1 MNKKLIKIITASALS
16 LSTIGVTS
24 SFVDA
29 KGGSSGARSSSSAA
43 RSSSVS
49 RSTSSSK
56 PSTSSSS
63 SKPSSSNS
71 SKPSSSSSSSK
82 PSNSSSSSKPT
93 PNPNKPSSNITNN
106 KIANGTTPSKPSTY
120 NPNKNSFNNNI
131 YRDRYQ
137 DTLRSNYHSS
147 GFFSGNSFLNT
158 YLWWSLFNHSSNR
171 NNVQASDK
179 QKELVQNIKDSKT
192 PVYMLEI
199 KTKSG
204 EIKHISVS
212 KEQYNKVNVNDYIV
226 IKDGELEVK
235 PKEGN

>member
-1 MNKKLIKIITASALS
+1 MNKKLIKVITATALS
-16 LSTIGVTS
+16 LSTIGATT

-29 KGGSSGARSSSSAA
+29 KGGSSGGARSSSSA

-56 PSTSSSS
+56 PS
-63 SKPSSSNS
+63 
-71 SKPSSSSSSSK
+71 SSSSSK
-82 PSNSSSSSKPT
+82 PSNTSSSSKPT
-93 PNPNKPSSNITNN
+93 QNPNKPSSNITNN
-106 KIANGTTPSKPSTY
+106 KIANGTEPSKPSTY
-120 NPNKNSFNNNI
+120 NPNKNSFNNNV

-137 DTLRSNYHSS
+137 DTLRSNYRSS

-158 YLWWSLFNHSSNR
+158 YLWWSLFNHSSN
-171 NNVQASDK
+171 NNVHASDK

>member
-1 MNKKLIKIITASALS
+1 MNKKLIKVLTATALS
-16 LSTIGVTS
+16 LSTIGVATN
-24 SFVDA
+24 FVDA
-29 KGGSSGARSSSSAA
+29 KGSSSGGARSSSSA

-56 PSTSSSS
+56 PS
-63 SKPSSSNS
+63 SSSNS
-71 SKPSSSSSSSK
+71 SKPSSSSNSK
-82 PSNSSSSSKPT
+82 PSNTSSSSKPT
-93 PNPNKPSSNITNN
+93 QNPNKPSSNITNN
-106 KIANGTTPSKPSTY
+106 KIANGTEPSKPSTY
-120 NPNKNSFNNNI
+120 NPNKNSFNNNV

-158 YLWWSLFNHSSNR
+158 YLWWSLFNHTNN
-171 NNVQASDK
+171 NNVHASDK
-179 QKELVQNIKDSKT
+179 QKELVQNIKESKT

-235 PKEGN
+235 PKERN

>member
-16 LSTIGVTS
+16 LSTIGATT

-29 KGGSSGARSSSSAA
+29 KGGSSGARSSSAA

-56 PSTSSSS
+56 PSSSS
-63 SKPSSSNS
+63 S

-82 PSNSSSSSKPT
+82 PSSSSSSSKPT

-106 KIANGTTPSKPSTY
+106 KIANGTAPSKPSTY

-137 DTLRSNYHSS
+137 DTLRNNYHSS

-158 YLWWSLFNHSSNR
+158 YLWWSLFNHSSNH

-235 PKEGN
+235 SKEGN

>member
-1 MNKKLIKIITASALS
+1 MNKKLIKVITATALS
-16 LSTIGVTS
+16 LSTIGAAT

-29 KGGSSGARSSSSAA
+29 KGGSSGGRSSSSRRAG
-43 RSSSVS
+43 SSSVS
-49 RSTSSSK
+49 RSSS
-56 PSTSSSS
+56 
-63 SKPSSSNS
+63 S

-82 PSNSSSSSKPT
+82 PSSSSSSKPSSSSSSSKPT

-106 KIANGTTPSKPSTY
+106 KIANGTQPSKPSTY
-120 NPNKNSFNNNI
+120 NTNKNSFNNNV

-137 DTLRSNYHSS
+137 DTLRSNYRSS

-158 YLWWSLFNHSSNR
+158 YLWWSLFNHTNN
-171 NNVQASDK
+171 NNVHASDK

-235 PKEGN
+235 PKDDN

>member
-16 LSTIGVTS
+16 LSTIGATT

-29 KGGSSGARSSSSAA
+29 KGSSSSA

-49 RSTSSSK
+49 RSSS
-56 PSTSSSS
+56 
-63 SKPSSSNS
+63 S

-82 PSNSSSSSKPT
+82 PSSSSSSSKPT

-106 KIANGTTPSKPSTY
+106 KIANGTAPSKPSTY

-137 DTLRSNYHSS
+137 DTLRNNYHSS

-158 YLWWSLFNHSSNR
+158 YLWWSLFNHSSNH

-212 KEQYNKVNVNDYIV
+212 KEQYNKVNINDYIV

>member
-1 MNKKLIKIITASALS
+1 MNKKLIKVLTATALS
-16 LSTIGVTS
+16 LSTIGAAT

-29 KGGSSGARSSSSAA
+29 KGGSSGGRSSSSSA

-56 PSTSSSS
+56 PSSSSS
-63 SKPSSSNS
+63 SKPSSTSSS
-71 SKPSSSSSSSK
+71 SKPSSST
-82 PSNSSSSSKPT
+82 SSSKPT

-106 KIANGTTPSKPSTY
+106 KIANGTAPSKPSTY
-120 NPNKNSFNNNI
+120 NPNKNSFNNNV
-131 YRDRYQ
+131 YRNRYQ

-158 YLWWSLFNHSSNR
+158 YLWWSLFNHSSN
-171 NNVQASDK
+171 NNIPASDK

-235 PKEGN
+235 PKESN

>member
-16 LSTIGVTS
+16 LSTIGVST

-29 KGGSSGARSSSSAA
+29 KGGSSGGRSSSSA
-43 RSSSVS
+43 RSSSVN
-49 RSTSSSK
+49 RSSS
-56 PSTSSSS
+56 
-63 SKPSSSNS
+63 S

-82 PSNSSSSSKPT
+82 PSSSSSSSKPT

-106 KIANGTTPSKPSTY
+106 KITNGTAPSKPSTY
-120 NPNKNSFNNNI
+120 NPNKNSFNNNV

-158 YLWWSLFNHSSNR
+158 YLWWSLFNHSSN
-171 NNVQASDK
+171 NNAQASDK

-204 EIKHISVS
+204 ETKHISVS

>member
-16 LSTIGVTS
+16 LSTIGATT

-29 KGGSSGARSSSSAA
+29 KGGSSGARSSSAA

-56 PSTSSSS
+56 PSSSSS
-63 SKPSSSNS
+63 SKPSSS
-71 SKPSSSSSSSK
+71 SSSK
-82 PSNSSSSSKPT
+82 PTSSSNSSKPT

-106 KIANGTTPSKPSTY
+106 KIANGTAPSKPSTY

-137 DTLRSNYHSS
+137 DTLRNNYHSS

-158 YLWWSLFNHSSNR
+158 YLWWSLFNHSSNH

-212 KEQYNKVNVNDYIV
+212 KEQYNKVNINDYIV

>member
-16 LSTIGVTS
+16 LSTIGATTS
-24 SFVDA
+24 FADA
-29 KGGSSGARSSSSAA
+29 KGSSRSAA

-56 PSTSSSS
+56 PSSSS
-63 SKPSSSNS
+63 S

-82 PSNSSSSSKPT
+82 PSSSSSSSKPT

-106 KIANGTTPSKPSTY
+106 KIANGTAPSKPSTY
-120 NPNKNSFNNNI
+120 NPNKNSFNNNV

-158 YLWWSLFNHSSNR
+158 YLWWSLFNHSSNH

-212 KEQYNKVNVNDYIV
+212 KDQYNKVNVNDYIV

>member
-1 MNKKLIKIITASALS
+1 MNKKLIKIITATALS
-16 LSTIGVTS
+16 LSTIGAAT

-29 KGGSSGARSSSSAA
+29 KGGSSGGARSSSSA

-56 PSTSSSS
+56 PSSSSSS
-63 SKPSSSNS
+63 SKPSSS
-71 SKPSSSSSSSK
+71 SSSK
-82 PSNSSSSSKPT
+82 PSNTSSSSKPT

-106 KIANGTTPSKPSTY
+106 KIANGTAPSKPSTY
-120 NPNKNSFNNNI
+120 NPNKNSFNNNV

-158 YLWWSLFNHSSNR
+158 YLWWSLFNHSSN
-171 NNVQASDK
+171 NNVHASDK

-235 PKEGN
+235 PKDGN

>member
-1 MNKKLIKIITASALS
+1 MNKKLIKVLTATALS
-16 LSTIGVTS
+16 LSTIGATT

-29 KGGSSGARSSSSAA
+29 KGGSSGGARSSSSA

-56 PSTSSSS
+56 PS
-63 SKPSSSNS
+63 
-71 SKPSSSSSSSK
+71 SSSSSK
-82 PSNSSSSSKPT
+82 PSNTSSSSKPT

-106 KIANGTTPSKPSTY
+106 KIANGTEPSKPSTY
-120 NPNKNSFNNNI
+120 NPNKNSFNNNV

-158 YLWWSLFNHSSNR
+158 YLWWSLFNHSSN
-171 NNVQASDK
+171 NNVHASDK

>member
-1 MNKKLIKIITASALS
+1 MNKKLIKVITATALS
-16 LSTIGVTS
+16 LSTIGATT

-29 KGGSSGARSSSSAA
+29 KGGSSGGARSSSSA

-56 PSTSSSS
+56 PSNT
-63 SKPSSSNS
+63 
-71 SKPSSSSSSSK
+71 SSSSK
-82 PSNSSSSSKPT
+82 PSNSSSSSSSSKPT

-106 KIANGTTPSKPSTY
+106 KIANGTAPSKPSTY
-120 NPNKNSFNNNI
+120 NANKNSFNNNV

-137 DTLRSNYHSS
+137 DTLRSNYRSS

-158 YLWWSLFNHSSNR
+158 YLWWSLFNHSSN
-171 NNVQASDK
+171 NNVHASDK

-212 KEQYNKVNVNDYIV
+212 KEQYNKVNVNDYII

>member
-1 MNKKLIKIITASALS
+1 MNKKLIKVITATALS
-16 LSTIGVTS
+16 LSTIGATT

-29 KGGSSGARSSSSAA
+29 KGGSSGGGRSSSSA

-49 RSTSSSK
+49 R
-56 PSTSSSS
+56 SSSS
-63 SKPSSSNS
+63 SKPSSSS
-71 SKPSSSSSSSK
+71 SNKPSS
-82 PSNSSSSSKPT
+82 SSSSSKPT
-93 PNPNKPSSNITNN
+93 PNPNKPSANITNN
-106 KIANGTTPSKPSTY
+106 KIANGTKPSKPSTY
-120 NPNKNSFNNNI
+120 NTNKNSFNNNV

-137 DTLRSNYHSS
+137 DTLRSNYRSS

-158 YLWWSLFNHSSNR
+158 YLWWSLFNHSSN
-171 NNVQASDK
+171 NNIPASDK

-235 PKEGN
+235 PKDGN

>member
-1 MNKKLIKIITASALS
+1 MNKKLIKVLTATALT
-16 LSTIGVTS
+16 LSTIGAAT

-29 KGGSSGARSSSSAA
+29 KGGSSGGARSSSSA

-56 PSTSSSS
+56 PSSSSSS
-63 SKPSSSNS
+63 SKPSSSSS
-71 SKPSSSSSSSK
+71 SKPSS
-82 PSNSSSSSKPT
+82 SSSSSKPT

-106 KIANGTTPSKPSTY
+106 KIANGTEPSKPSTY
-120 NPNKNSFNNNI
+120 NPNKNSFNNNV

-158 YLWWSLFNHSSNR
+158 YLWWSLFNHSSN
-171 NNVQASDK
+171 NNVHASDK

-235 PKEGN
+235 PKDGN

>member
-1 MNKKLIKIITASALS
+1 MNKKLIKIITATALS
-16 LSTIGVTS
+16 LSTIGATT

-29 KGGSSGARSSSSAA
+29 KGGSSGGGRSSSSSSA

-49 RSTSSSK
+49 R
-56 PSTSSSS
+56 SSSS
-63 SKPSSSNS
+63 SKPSSSSS
-71 SKPSSSSSSSK
+71 SKPSSSSSSK
-82 PSNSSSSSKPT
+82 PSSSSSSSKPT

-106 KIANGTTPSKPSTY
+106 KIANGTAPSKPSTY
-120 NPNKNSFNNNI
+120 NPNKNSFNNNV

-158 YLWWSLFNHSSNR
+158 YLWWSLFNHSSN
-171 NNVQASDK
+171 NNVHASDK

-235 PKEGN
+235 PKDGN

>member
-16 LSTIGVTS
+16 LSTIGATT

-29 KGGSSGARSSSSAA
+29 KGGSSGGARSSSSA

-56 PSTSSSS
+56 PS
-63 SKPSSSNS
+63 
-71 SKPSSSSSSSK
+71 SSSSSK
-82 PSNSSSSSKPT
+82 PSNTSSSSKPT
-93 PNPNKPSSNITNN
+93 QNPNKPSSNITNN
-106 KIANGTTPSKPSTY
+106 KIANGTEPSKPSTY
-120 NPNKNSFNNNI
+120 NPNKNSFNNNV
-131 YRDRYQ
+131 YRNRYQ
-137 DTLRSNYHSS
+137 DTLRSNYRSS

-158 YLWWSLFNHSSNR
+158 YLWWSLFNHTSN
-171 NNVQASDK
+171 NNVHASDK

-235 PKEGN
+235 PKDGN

>member
-16 LSTIGVTS
+16 LSTIGVST

-29 KGGSSGARSSSSAA
+29 KGGSSGGRSSSSA

-49 RSTSSSK
+49 RSSS
-56 PSTSSSS
+56 
-63 SKPSSSNS
+63 S

-82 PSNSSSSSKPT
+82 PSSSSSSKPSSSSSSSKPT

-106 KIANGTTPSKPSTY
+106 KIANGTAPSKPSTY
-120 NPNKNSFNNNI
+120 NPNKNSFNNNV

-158 YLWWSLFNHSSNR
+158 YLWWSLFNHSSN
-171 NNVQASDK
+171 NNVHASDK

>member
-1 MNKKLIKIITASALS
+1 MNKKLIKVITATALS
-16 LSTIGVTS
+16 LSTIGATT

-29 KGGSSGARSSSSAA
+29 KGGSSGGARSSSSA

-49 RSTSSSK
+49 RTTS
-56 PSTSSSS
+56 
-63 SKPSSSNS
+63 S

-82 PSNSSSSSKPT
+82 ASSSSSSKPSSSSSSSKPT

-106 KIANGTTPSKPSTY
+106 KIANGTEPSKPSTY
-120 NPNKNSFNNNI
+120 NPNKNSFNNNV

-137 DTLRSNYHSS
+137 DTLRSNYRSS

-158 YLWWSLFNHSSNR
+158 YLWWSLFNHSSN
-171 NNVQASDK
+171 NNVHASDK

-235 PKEGN
+235 PKDGN

>member
-1 MNKKLIKIITASALS
+1 MNKKLIKILSATALS
-16 LSTIGVTS
+16 LSTIGVST

-29 KGGSSGARSSSSAA
+29 KGGSSGGGRSSSSSA

-49 RSTSSSK
+49 RSSSSSK
-56 PSTSSSS
+56 ASSSSS
-63 SKPSSSNS
+63 SKPSS
-71 SKPSSSSSSSK
+71 
-82 PSNSSSSSKPT
+82 SSSSSKPT

-106 KIANGTTPSKPSTY
+106 KIANGTQPSKPSTY
-120 NPNKNSFNNNI
+120 NSNKNSFNNNV

-158 YLWWSLFNHSSNR
+158 YLWWSLFNHTSN
-171 NNVQASDK
+171 NNVHASDK

-235 PKEGN
+235 PKDGN

>member
-1 MNKKLIKIITASALS
+1 MNKKLIKVLTATALS
-16 LSTIGVTS
+16 LSTIGVST

-29 KGGSSGARSSSSAA
+29 KGGSSGGRSSSSA

-56 PSTSSSS
+56 PSSSSS

-82 PSNSSSSSKPT
+82 PT
-93 PNPNKPSSNITNN
+93 PNPNKPNPNITNN
-106 KIANGTTPSKPSTY
+106 KIANGTEPSKPSTY
-120 NPNKNSFNNNI
+120 NPNKNSFNNNV

-137 DTLRSNYHSS
+137 DTLRNNYRSS

-158 YLWWSLFNHSSNR
+158 YLWWSLFKYSSNH

-212 KEQYNKVNVNDYIV
+212 KEQYNKVNINDYII

>member
-1 MNKKLIKIITASALS
+1 MNKKLIKVLTATALT
-16 LSTIGVTS
+16 LSTISTTT

-29 KGGSSGARSSSSAA
+29 KGGSSGGGRSSSSSSA

-56 PSTSSSS
+56 PSSSSS
-63 SKPSSSNS
+63 SKPSS
-71 SKPSSSSSSSK
+71 
-82 PSNSSSSSKPT
+82 SSSSSKPT

-106 KIANGTTPSKPSTY
+106 KIANGTEPSKPSTY
-120 NPNKNSFNNNI
+120 NPNKNSFNNNV

-158 YLWWSLFNHSSNR
+158 YLWWSLFNHTSI
-171 NNVQASDK
+171 NNVHASDK

-235 PKEGN
+235 PKDGN

>member
-1 MNKKLIKIITASALS
+1 MNKKLIKVLTATALS
-16 LSTIGVTS
+16 LSTIGVATN
-24 SFVDA
+24 FVDA
-29 KGGSSGARSSSSAA
+29 KGGSSGGARSSGSARSSSI
-43 RSSSVS
+43 S

-56 PSTSSSS
+56 PSSSSS
-63 SKPSSSNS
+63 SKPSSS
-71 SKPSSSSSSSK
+71 SSSK
-82 PSNSSSSSKPT
+82 PSNTSSSSKPT

-106 KIANGTTPSKPSTY
+106 KIANGTKPSKPSTY
-120 NPNKNSFNNNI
+120 NPNKNSFNNNV

-137 DTLRSNYHSS
+137 NTLRSNYHSS
-147 GFFSGNSFLNT
+147 GFFSGNSSLNT
-158 YLWWSLFNHSSNR
+158 YLWWLLFNHTSN
-171 NNVQASDK
+171 NNVHASDK

-212 KEQYNKVNVNDYIV
+212 KEQYNNVNVNDYIV

>member
-1 MNKKLIKIITASALS
+1 MNKKLIKVLTATALS
-16 LSTIGVTS
+16 LSTIGATT

-29 KGGSSGARSSSSAA
+29 KGGSSGGRSSSSA

-49 RSTSSSK
+49 RSSS
-56 PSTSSSS
+56 
-63 SKPSSSNS
+63 S

-82 PSNSSSSSKPT
+82 PSSSSSSSKPT
-93 PNPNKPSSNITNN
+93 SSSNSSKPTQNPNKPSSNITNN
-106 KIANGTTPSKPSTY
+106 KIANGTAPSKPSTY
-120 NPNKNSFNNNI
+120 NPNKNSFNNNV

-158 YLWWSLFNHSSNR
+158 YLWWSLFNHSSN
-171 NNVQASDK
+171 NNAQASDK

-235 PKEGN
+235 PKDGN

>member
-1 MNKKLIKIITASALS
+1 MNKTLIKVLTATALS
-16 LSTIGVTS
+16 LSTIGATT

-29 KGGSSGARSSSSAA
+29 KGGSSGARSSSSA

-56 PSTSSSS
+56 PSSSSSS
-63 SKPSSSNS
+63 SKPSSSSS
-71 SKPSSSSSSSK
+71 SKPSS
-82 PSNSSSSSKPT
+82 SSSSSKPT

-106 KIANGTTPSKPSTY
+106 KIANGTAPSKPSTY
-120 NPNKNSFNNNI
+120 NPNKNSFNNNV

-158 YLWWSLFNHSSNR
+158 YLWWSLFNHSSN
-171 NNVQASDK
+171 NNVHASDK

>member
-1 MNKKLIKIITASALS
+1 MNKKLIKIITATALS
-16 LSTIGVTS
+16 LSTIGATT

-56 PSTSSSS
+56 SSSSSS
-63 SKPSSSNS
+63 SKPSSS
-71 SKPSSSSSSSK
+71 SSSK
-82 PSNSSSSSKPT
+82 PSNTSSSSKPT
-93 PNPNKPSSNITNN
+93 QNPNKPSSNITNN
-106 KIANGTTPSKPSTY
+106 KITNGTEPSKPSTY
-120 NPNKNSFNNNI
+120 NPNKNSFNNNV

-137 DTLRSNYHSS
+137 DTLRSNYRSS

-158 YLWWSLFNHSSNR
+158 YLWWSLFNHTSN
-171 NNVQASDK
+171 NNVHASDK

-235 PKEGN
+235 PKDSN

>member
-1 MNKKLIKIITASALS
+1 MNKKLIKVLTATALS
-16 LSTIGVTS
+16 LSTIGVST

-29 KGGSSGARSSSSAA
+29 KGGSSSAKSSSSA

-49 RSTSSSK
+49 RSSS
-56 PSTSSSS
+56 
-63 SKPSSSNS
+63 S

-82 PSNSSSSSKPT
+82 PSSSSSSKPSSSSSSSKPT

-106 KIANGTTPSKPSTY
+106 KIANGTAPSKPSTY

-137 DTLRSNYHSS
+137 DTLRNNYHSS

-158 YLWWSLFNHSSNR
+158 YLWWSLFNHSSNH

-212 KEQYNKVNVNDYIV
+212 KEQYNKVNIYDYIV

>member
-16 LSTIGVTS
+16 LSTIGATT

-29 KGGSSGARSSSSAA
+29 KGSSSSAA

-56 PSTSSSS
+56 PSSSSSS
-63 SKPSSSNS
+63 SKPSSSSS
-71 SKPSSSSSSSK
+71 SKPSS
-82 PSNSSSSSKPT
+82 SSSSSKPT

-106 KIANGTTPSKPSTY
+106 KIANGTEPSKPSTY
-120 NPNKNSFNNNI
+120 NPNKNSFNNNV

-137 DTLRSNYHSS
+137 NTLRNNYHSS

-158 YLWWSLFNHSSNR
+158 YLWWSLFNHSSNH

-212 KEQYNKVNVNDYIV
+212 KEQYNKVNINDYIV

>member
-1 MNKKLIKIITASALS
+1 MNKKLIKVITATALS
-16 LSTIGVTS
+16 LSTIGAAT

-29 KGGSSGARSSSSAA
+29 KGGSSGGARSSSSA

-56 PSTSSSS
+56 PSSSSSS
-63 SKPSSSNS
+63 SKPSSS
-71 SKPSSSSSSSK
+71 SSSK
-82 PSNSSSSSKPT
+82 PSNTSSSSKPT

-106 KIANGTTPSKPSTY
+106 KIANGTAPSKPSTY
-120 NPNKNSFNNNI
+120 NPNKNSFNNNV

-158 YLWWSLFNHSSNR
+158 YLWWSLFNHSSN
-171 NNVQASDK
+171 NNVHASNK

-235 PKEGN
+235 AKDGN

>member
-1 MNKKLIKIITASALS
+1 MNKKLIKIITATALS
-16 LSTIGVTS
+16 LSTIGATTN
-24 SFVDA
+24 FVDA
-29 KGGSSGARSSSSAA
+29 KGGSSGGRSSSSSSARSSSI
-43 RSSSVS
+43 S

-56 PSTSSSS
+56 PSSSSS
-63 SKPSSSNS
+63 SKPSS
-71 SKPSSSSSSSK
+71 
-82 PSNSSSSSKPT
+82 SSSSSKPT

-106 KIANGTTPSKPSTY
+106 KIANGTEPSKPSTY
-120 NPNKNSFNNNI
+120 NPNKNSFNNNV

-158 YLWWSLFNHSSNR
+158 YLWWSLFNHSNN
-171 NNVQASDK
+171 NNVHASDK

-235 PKEGN
+235 SKDGN

>member
-1 MNKKLIKIITASALS
+1 MNKKLIKIITATALS
-16 LSTIGVTS
+16 LSTIGAAT

-29 KGGSSGARSSSSAA
+29 KGGSSGGARSSSSA

-56 PSTSSSS
+56 PSSSSS
-63 SKPSSSNS
+63 SKPSSS
-71 SKPSSSSSSSK
+71 
-82 PSNSSSSSKPT
+82 SSSKPT
-93 PNPNKPSSNITNN
+93 QNPNKPSSNITNN
-106 KIANGTTPSKPSTY
+106 KIANGTAPSKPSTY
-120 NPNKNSFNNNI
+120 NPNKNSFNNNV

-137 DTLRSNYHSS
+137 NTLRSNYHSS

-158 YLWWSLFNHSSNR
+158 YLWWSLFNHSSN
-171 NNVQASDK
+171 NNVHASDK

-235 PKEGN
+235 PKDGN

>member
-1 MNKKLIKIITASALS
+1 MNKKLIKIITASTLS
-16 LSTIGVTS
+16 LSTIGATT

-29 KGGSSGARSSSSAA
+29 KGSNSSAA

-56 PSTSSSS
+56 PSSSS
-63 SKPSSSNS
+63 S

-82 PSNSSSSSKPT
+82 PSSSYSSSKPT
-93 PNPNKPSSNITNN
+93 PNPNKPNSNITNN
-106 KIANGTTPSKPSTY
+106 KIANGTAPSKPSTY

-137 DTLRSNYHSS
+137 DTLRNNYHSS

-158 YLWWSLFNHSSNR
+158 YLWWSLFNHSSNH

-212 KEQYNKVNVNDYIV
+212 KEQYNKVNINDYII

>member
-1 MNKKLIKIITASALS
+1 MNKKLIKVLTATAIS
-16 LSTIGVTS
+16 LSTIGTVT

-29 KGGSSGARSSSSAA
+29 KGGSSGGRSSSSSA

-56 PSTSSSS
+56 PSSSSSS
-63 SKPSSSNS
+63 SKPSSS
-71 SKPSSSSSSSK
+71 SSSK
-82 PSNSSSSSKPT
+82 SSSTSNSSKPT

-106 KIANGTTPSKPSTY
+106 KIANGTEPSKPSTY
-120 NPNKNSFNNNI
+120 NPSKNSFNNNV

-137 DTLRSNYHSS
+137 DTLRSNYRSS

-158 YLWWSLFNHSSNR
+158 YLWWSLFNHTSN
-171 NNVQASDK
+171 NNVHASDK

-235 PKEGN
+235 TKGEW

>member
-1 MNKKLIKIITASALS
+1 MNKKLIKIITATALS
-16 LSTIGVTS
+16 LSTIGATT

-29 KGGSSGARSSSSAA
+29 KGGSSGARSSSSA

-56 PSTSSSS
+56 PSSSSSS
-63 SKPSSSNS
+63 SKPSSS
-71 SKPSSSSSSSK
+71 SSSK
-82 PSNSSSSSKPT
+82 PSNTSSSSKPT

-106 KIANGTTPSKPSTY
+106 KIANGTAPSKPSTY
-120 NPNKNSFNNNI
+120 NPNKNSFNNNV

-158 YLWWSLFNHSSNR
+158 YLWWSLFNHSSN
-171 NNVQASDK
+171 NNVHASDK

>member
-1 MNKKLIKIITASALS
+1 MNKKLIKVLTATALS
-16 LSTIGVTS
+16 LSTIGVST

-29 KGGSSGARSSSSAA
+29 KGGSSGGRSSSSSA

-56 PSTSSSS
+56 PSSSS
-63 SKPSSSNS
+63 S

-106 KIANGTTPSKPSTY
+106 KIANGTAPSKPSTY
-120 NPNKNSFNNNI
+120 NPNKNSFNNNV

-192 PVYMLEI
+192 SVYMLEI

>member
-1 MNKKLIKIITASALS
+1 MNKKLIKIITATALS
-16 LSTIGVTS
+16 LSTIGVATN
-24 SFVDA
+24 FVDA
-29 KGGSSGARSSSSAA
+29 KGGSSGGARSSSSA

-56 PSTSSSS
+56 PS
-63 SKPSSSNS
+63 SSSNS
-71 SKPSSSSSSSK
+71 SKPSSSSNSK
-82 PSNSSSSSKPT
+82 PSSSSSSSKPT

-106 KIANGTTPSKPSTY
+106 KITNGTEPSKPSTY
-120 NPNKNSFNNNI
+120 NPNKNSFNNNV

-137 DTLRSNYHSS
+137 DTLRSNYRSS

-158 YLWWSLFNHSSNR
+158 YLWWSLFNHSSNH

-235 PKEGN
+235 PKDGN

>member
-1 MNKKLIKIITASALS
+1 MNKKLIKVITATALS
-16 LSTIGVTS
+16 LSTIGAAT

-29 KGGSSGARSSSSAA
+29 KGGSSGARSSSSA

-49 RSTSSSK
+49 R
-56 PSTSSSS
+56 SSSS
-63 SKPSSSNS
+63 SKPSSSSS
-71 SKPSSSSSSSK
+71 SKPSSTSSSSK
-82 PSNSSSSSKPT
+82 PSSSSSSSKPT

-106 KIANGTTPSKPSTY
+106 KITNGTEPSKPSTY
-120 NPNKNSFNNNI
+120 NPNKNSFNNNV

-158 YLWWSLFNHSSNR
+158 YLWWSLFNHSSN
-171 NNVQASDK
+171 NNVHASDK

>member
-1 MNKKLIKIITASALS
+1 MNKKLIKVLTATALS
-16 LSTIGVTS
+16 LSTIGVST

-29 KGGSSGARSSSSAA
+29 KGGSSGGGRSSSSA

-49 RSTSSSK
+49 RST
-56 PSTSSSS
+56 
-63 SKPSSSNS
+63 NS
-71 SKPSSSSSSSK
+71 SKPSSSSSSSKPSSSNK

-106 KIANGTTPSKPSTY
+106 KIANGTEPSKPSTY
-120 NPNKNSFNNNI
+120 NPNKNSFNNNV

-158 YLWWSLFNHSSNR
+158 YLWWSLFNHSSNH

>member
-1 MNKKLIKIITASALS
+1 MNKKLIKIITATALS
-16 LSTIGVTS
+16 LSTIGAAT

-29 KGGSSGARSSSSAA
+29 KGGSSGGARSSSSA

-56 PSTSSSS
+56 PS
-63 SKPSSSNS
+63 SSSNS
-71 SKPSSSSSSSK
+71 K
-82 PSNSSSSSKPT
+82 PSNTSSSSKPT

-106 KIANGTTPSKPSTY
+106 KIANGTEPSKPSTY
-120 NPNKNSFNNNI
+120 NPNKNSFNNNV

-137 DTLRSNYHSS
+137 NTLRSNYHSS

-158 YLWWSLFNHSSNR
+158 YLWWSLFNHSSN
-171 NNVQASDK
+171 NNVHASDK

>member
-1 MNKKLIKIITASALS
+1 MNKKLIKVLTATALS
-16 LSTIGVTS
+16 LSTIGVST

-29 KGGSSGARSSSSAA
+29 KGGSSGGGRSSSSSSA

-49 RSTSSSK
+49 RSSS
-56 PSTSSSS
+56 
-63 SKPSSSNS
+63 S

-82 PSNSSSSSKPT
+82 PSSSSSSKPSSSSSSSKPT

-106 KIANGTTPSKPSTY
+106 KIANGTAPSKPSTY
-120 NPNKNSFNNNI
+120 NPNKNSFNNNV

-158 YLWWSLFNHSSNR
+158 YLWWSLFNHSSN
-171 NNVQASDK
+171 NNVHASDK

-212 KEQYNKVNVNDYIV
+212 KEQYNNVNVNDYIV

-235 PKEGN
+235 PKDGN